1 MKRFIYLL
9 FVLVFC
15 KPIFS
20 QTAQSY
26 FPSQLGFKWTFR
38 AATLDSL
45 NNPIPS
51 LTFYQID
58 SFAVIQEYKGRL
70 ANHLLSKTGSEQTI
84 LLQPYTDTTYLSFQN
99 SDAYKYFELINF
111 NLLPNYYNKKSEHSF
126 YNLQPSSNP
135 AFEGWFAYYKF
146 QSAVNV
152 NYLIFTKD
160 TSITI
165 DTLTI
170 PIRIELRGRRLND
183 QTVITELGTFNCKKF
198 LLTTLVSYLPLPILP
213 IPLYQL
219 RDTSWIAQDYWIVK
233 QILPSS
239 VIDLSPIG
247 LPRFVLPGTSKEI
260 IPPIT
265 TDVDQES
272 IPNANF
278 YLAQNYPNPF
288 NPATKIEYQL
298 PNNCFVS
305 LKVYDILGN
314 EVATLVNE
322 YKLAGNYEVDFDAS
336 NLVSGIYFYKLTTGE
351 FSFTRKMILLR

>member
-9 FVLVFC
+9 FVLIFYNQ
-15 KPIFS
+15 IFS

-38 AATLDSL
+38 ATTLDSL
-45 NNPIPS
+45 NNPVTS

-70 ANHLLSKTGSEQTI
+70 ANHLLSKTGNEQTI
-84 LLQPYTDTTYLSFQN
+84 LMQPYTDTTYLSFQN
-99 SDAYKYFELINF
+99 NDAYKYFELSNF
-111 NLLPNYYNKKSEHSF
+111 NLLPNYLNKKSEHSF
-126 YNLQPSSNP
+126 YNLHLGSNP

-146 QSAVNV
+146 QIAVNV
-152 NYLIFTKD
+152 NYLIFSKD

-165 DTLTI
+165 DTTTI
-170 PIRIELRGRRLND
+170 PLRIELRGRRLND
-183 QTVITELGTFNCKKF
+183 QTVVTEIGTFNCKKF
-198 LLTTLVSYLPLPILP
+198 LLTTIVSYLPLPILP
-213 IPLYQL
+213 IPIYQL
-219 RDTSWIAQDYWIVK
+219 RDTSWIAQGNWIVK

-239 VIDLSPIG
+239 VIDLSPLG

-265 TDVDQES
+265 TDVEQED
-272 IPNANF
+272 ILNTNF

-288 NPATKIEYQL
+288 NPATKIEYLL
-298 PNNCFVS
+298 PNDHFVS

-314 EVATLVNE
+314 EVATLVYE
-322 YKLAGNYEVDFDAS
+322 YKLAGNHEADFDAS
-336 NLVSGIYFYKLTTGE
+336 KLVSGIYFYNLTAGD
-351 FSFTRKMILLR
+351 FSDTKKMILLR